1 MAPRLNTAV
10 AAVFPLSR
18 LKEKCTPLGGREL
31 RNQRTWGP
39 FLALSRL
46 KEKGTS
52 LGGSGLRI
60 LGAYGLL
67 MLSGCGLMQPST
79 EDALDSQRN
88 AISAY
93 ESGEDKKAEALYLG
107 LLKASP
113 RDAEA
118 WLRLGNLYAR
128 SARPDS
134 AADAYQR
141 GLLLTPNDAR
151 LWYNL
156 GVIRQRQTLAA
167 YIQAL
172 ELTKPGEQIYESSEG
187 QINLLAPSSEKAR
200 TADENLPSR
209 KQ

>member
-1 MAPRLNTAV
+1 MAPRLSIV
-10 AAVFPLSR
+10 
-18 LKEKCTPLGGREL
+18 
-31 RNQRTWGP
+31 
-39 FLALSRL
+39 ALSMVL
-46 KEKGTS
+46 T
-52 LGGSGLRI
+52 
-60 LGAYGLL
+60 
-67 MLSGCGLMQPST
+67 GCGLMQTST
-79 EDALDSQRN
+79 EDALETQRN
-88 AISAY
+88 AMSAY

-107 LLKASP
+107 LIKISP

-128 SARPDS
+128 SGRPDN

-172 ELTKPGEQIYESSEG
+172 ELTKPGEEIYENSEG
-187 QINLLAPSSEKAR
+187 QIQLLAPSSEQAK

-209 KQ
+209 K